1 MKAVVFHGIGDV
13 RLENVPQPKL
23 KDDNDAI
30 VRITSSAICG
40 TDLHFIRGTFSG
52 MKPGRIIGHEAVG
65 VVEEVGEAVR
75 NFRPGD
81 RVIVPSTLGCGSCNY
96 CRAGYYSQCNRIN
109 ELGPLG
115 GTVFFGGPETAGG
128 LDGLQAEFARVPY
141 AGVNLM
147 KLPEEI
153 SEDQGIMMS
162 DILPT
167 SYQAA
172 EMAGIHPGDTVAVF
186 GCGPVGMMAIMC
198 AQHMNAGRVFAV
210 DNVKSRLDEARRHGA
225 EAIDFGEENPVAVL
239 HELTM
244 GSGPDRV
251 IDAVGVDATCAKHTS
266 SKMKKQFE
274 QEMEDVAPD
283 VRKAEKKNWWTGGA
297 PTQALAWAVES
308 VAKAGTLSIIG
319 VYPPTLKSFPIG
331 MAMNKNVTLRM
342 GNCNHRKYLPRLV
355 ELVRS
360 GVMRPEE
367 FFTQR
372 VPVSSAIDAYRHFD
386 QHEPGWLKVK
396 LEPNTAMAQRA
407 A

>member
-1 MKAVVFHGIGDV
+1 MKAVVFHGVGDI
-13 RLENVPQPKL
+13 RLENVAEPKIK
-23 KDDNDAI
+23 KDTDAI

-40 TDLHFIRGTFSG
+40 TDLHFVRGTFTG
-52 MKPGRIIGHEAVG
+52 MKPGRIIGHEALG
-65 VVEEVGEAVR
+65 VIEEVGKDVR

-81 RVIVPSTLGCGSCNY
+81 RVIIPSTLGCGSCNY

-128 LDGLQAEFARVPY
+128 LDGLQAEYARVPY

-147 KLPEEI
+147 HLPEEI
-153 SEDQGIMMS
+153 SDDAGIMMS

-172 EMAGIHPGDTVAVF
+172 EMARIHPGDTVAIF
-186 GCGPVGMMAIMC
+186 GCGPVGMLAIAC
-198 AQHMNAGRVFAV
+198 AQHMNAGRVFAI
-210 DNVKSRLDEARRHGA
+210 DNVKSRLEQARKHGA
-225 EAIDFGEENPVAVL
+225 EAIDFGEENPVMVL
-239 HELTM
+239 HELTE

-251 IDAVGVDATCAKHTS
+251 IDAVGVDATCARHPTP
-266 SKMKKQFE
+266 KMKRQFE
-274 QEMEDVAPD
+274 QEMDEVAPD
-283 VRKAEKKNWWTGGA
+283 VRKAERKHWWTGGA
-297 PTQALAWAVES
+297 PTQALEWAVES

-319 VYPPTLKSFPIG
+319 VYPPTLKNFPIG
-331 MAMNKNVTLRM
+331 MAMNKNITLRT
-342 GNCNHRKYLPRLV
+342 GNCNHRKYLPRLI

-360 GVMRPEE
+360 GAMHPEQ

-372 VPVSSAIDAYRHFD
+372 VPVAAAIDAYRHFD

-396 LEPNTAMAQRA
+396 LEPSMAMVARA